1 MGHIWISYII
11 TYKTQCT
18 LGELIPDHL
27 RERWEP
33 WPLHHLGLHNDVGQ
47 NRDIRTLLDLGSSN
61 LRGVT
66 SPLME
71 ESILRPQ
78 IPKQQ
83 APTHPLYIKGMSHN
97 LTRKKKNFLP
107 RRENFFFL
115 VKLWLISNF
124 SKFFQFFLLIFF
136 FLFAIFLQFLDLM
149 LTL

>member
-11 TYKTQCT
+11 TYKTHCT
-18 LGELIPDHL
+18 FGELIPDHL

-33 WPLHHLGLHNDVGQ
+33 WPLYHLGLHSDVGQ
-47 NRDIRTLLDLGSSN
+47 NRDIRTLLDLDSSN

-97 LTRKKKNFLP
+97 LTRKKKFSCLGGKNFFSWSSYDSFRIFP
-107 RRENFFFL
+107 NFSSFFYWYFFFFL
-115 VKLWLISNF
+115 H
-124 SKFFQFFLLIFF
+124 
-136 FLFAIFLQFLDLM
+136 LFCNL
-149 LTL
+149 

>member
-18 LGELIPDHL
+18 LGESIPDHL
-27 RERWEP
+27 CERREP

-47 NRDIRTLLDLGSSN
+47 NRHIRTLLDLDSSN
-61 LRGVT
+61 LKGVT

-97 LTRKKKNFLP
+97 LTRKKKFSRLGRKKNFSSQVMTH
-107 RRENFFFL
+107 FIFFL
-115 VKLWLISNF
+115 ILPIFPIDKFHFFSIFCNF
-124 SKFFQFFLLIFF
+124 
-136 FLFAIFLQFLDLM
+136 
-149 LTL
+149 